1 MPFILLLALLLTGCS
16 QSSEAQMSRTLS
28 EYASAVR
35 DSSTLSLIL
44 TGSALKSAEA
54 TKKLMLDLELT
65 QRGVARFEVD
75 RTDDKTLFG
84 CLDLSEV
91 RIYDRAGKS
100 VSSRERNRIWFS
112 ANFTND
118 FLIRELRVEDKPC

>member
-1 MPFILLLALLLTGCS
+1 
-16 QSSEAQMSRTLS
+16 
-28 EYASAVR
+28 
-35 DSSTLSLIL
+35 
-44 TGSALKSAEA
+44 
-54 TKKLMLDLELT
+54 MLDLELT